1 MAPWRRRQHQTRTGR
16 RGRGESAS
24 ARRRLAG
31 CSADSWRQ
39 GAAQARGR
47 ARGGVAEADDGRG
60 RAARVRRT
68 EGTGELGESLG
79 RQPLASWPLGYMGWA
94 ENAGV

>member
-1 MAPWRRRQHQTRTGR
+1 
-16 RGRGESAS
+16 
-24 ARRRLAG
+24 
-31 CSADSWRQ
+31 
-39 GAAQARGR
+39 
-47 ARGGVAEADDGRG
+47 VEADDGRG

-94 ENAGV
+94 EKCGGMKFFFGL